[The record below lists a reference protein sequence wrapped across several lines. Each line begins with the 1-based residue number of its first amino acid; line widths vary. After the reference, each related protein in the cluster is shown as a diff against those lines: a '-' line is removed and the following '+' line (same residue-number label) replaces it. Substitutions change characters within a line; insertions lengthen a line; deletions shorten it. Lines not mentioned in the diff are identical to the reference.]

1 MNIDSLKKNKFLRPL
16 YFQLFFIIIALILM
30 VTVYRFSITPEREFY
45 RELRSPEF
53 VLFLLG
59 FILAAVLIIVLIQF
73 DLVKRKKD
81 EEKKQTEAASYA
93 KSVFLVNMSNEMRTP
108 VNSIMG
114 FAQLALDYECSQKT
128 KDCIEKISRNTEWLL
143 QIVDEI
149 LDISKIE
156 SGKLELEH
164 IPFNMDDLFAVC
176 QTLIT
181 PKASEKG
188 IMLHFYPE
196 PFADNM
202 PLGDPVRLRQ
212 VFLHLLSN
220 AVKFTNN
227 GIIKLTAAIK
237 ESREKSVTIY
247 FEVTDTGI
255 GMESAQI
262 EKISAPF
269 MQTGK
274 YGGTGLGLPLTINII
289 KMMGGKL
296 SIESSPGL
304 GSKFSFELVFKTVKT
319 AAGGLNNNNVIN
331 DTKKPLIKYDLQL
344 QSGLLKL
351 FHKTNQKKCEEIIN
365 ALKAGDVKNAHI
377 LVHSLKSNAGQIG
390 KTSLQKTASSIEL
403 LLKDGVNQ
411 VTEEQ
416 MKQLENELSAVLSQI
431 ESEFPEEESRAG
443 SINNNAADK
452 PVQAVGGND
461 LMDENAARELIDNL
475 EAMLKMGSSDCLKL
489 IDKIRCLPD
498 ITNKAD
504 NELKLKLIQQID
516 DFEFTQAMD
525 TLAKIKEN
533 LAWNGEQR

>member
-1 MNIDSLKKNKFLRPL
+1 MNIDSPKKNKFLRPL
-16 YFQLFFIIIALILM
+16 YFQLFFIIIALILL

-45 RELRSPEF
+45 RELRSPELG
-53 VLFLLG
+53 LFLPV

-81 EEKKQTEAASYA
+81 EEKRQTEAASYA

-304 GSKFSFELVFKTVKT
+304 GSKFSFELVFETAKT
-319 AAGGLNNNNVIN
+319 AACGLNNNIVIN
-331 DTKKPLIKYDLQL
+331 DTKKPFVKYDLQL

-351 FHKTNQKKCEEIIN
+351 FYKTNQKKCEEIIN
-365 ALKAGDVKNAHI
+365 ALNVGDIKTAHI

-390 KTSLQKTASSIEL
+390 KKSLQKTASSIEL

-443 SINNNAADK
+443 SINNDAADK
-452 PVQAVGGND
+452 PLQAAGGND
-461 LMDENAARELIDNL
+461 LLDESAARELIDNL
-475 EAMLKMGSSDCLKL
+475 EAMLKMGSSDSLKL

-498 ITNKAD
+498 TTNKAD

-533 LAWNGEQR
+533 LAWNGERR

>member
-1 MNIDSLKKNKFLRPL
+1 MNIDSPKKNKFLRPL
-16 YFQLFFIIIALILM
+16 YFQLFFIIIALILL

-45 RELRSPEF
+45 RELRSPELG
-53 VLFLLG
+53 LFLPV

-81 EEKKQTEAASYA
+81 EEKRQTEAASYA

-108 VNSIMG
+108 VNSIIG

-304 GSKFSFELVFKTVKT
+304 GSKFSFELVFETAKT
-319 AAGGLNNNNVIN
+319 AAGRLNNNSVIN
-331 DTKKPLIKYDLQL
+331 DTKKPFVKYDLQL

-351 FHKTNQKKCEEIIN
+351 FYKTNQKKCEEIIN
-365 ALKAGDVKNAHI
+365 ALNVGDIKTAHI

-443 SINNNAADK
+443 SINNDAADK
-452 PVQAVGGND
+452 PLQAAGGND
-461 LMDENAARELIDNL
+461 LLDESAARELIDNL
-475 EAMLKMGSSDCLKL
+475 EAMLKMGSSDSLKL

-498 ITNKAD
+498 TTNKAD

-525 TLAKIKEN
+525 TLAKVKEN
-533 LAWNGEQR
+533 LAWNGERR